1 MPTLIIHFEIQ
12 FLESHADYVCKC
24 LLPNILL
31 LLFPLYP
38 LSPESAGHF
47 GILRR
52 TILSSVNGQ
61 YYLQVVPSPYTF
73 EPYILT
79 SADLS
84 YANQYSPYAVGE
96 GPVCQSYGY
105 FW

>member
-1 MPTLIIHFEIQ
+1 MQITCVNACCQISFY
-12 FLESHADYVCKC
+12 SS
-24 LLPNILL
+24 
-31 LLFPLYP
+31 FPSIPYP
-38 LSPESAGHF
+38 LNLQGTSGSSG
-47 GILRR
+47 G

-61 YYLQVVPSPYTF
+61 YYLQVVTSPYTF